1 MTIRAQIVDGKPC
14 LKCNGTS
21 RFARN
26 GKCVPCHRATKK
38 KSAAKHRAKYKAR
51 YRDRYPQSTRVRRM
65 LGIRRADYFNLCERQ
80 DWRCA
85 ICQTIPTKSLVVDH
99 DHETGEFRALLCD
112 ACNRGLGFFRDN
124 AEALKRAAQYVTG
137 AL

>member
-1 MTIRAQIVDGKPC
+1 
-14 LKCNGTS
+14 
-21 RFARN
+21 
-26 GKCVPCHRATKK
+26 
-38 KSAAKHRAKYKAR
+38 
-51 YRDRYPQSTRVRRM
+51 M

-85 ICQTIPTKSLVVDH
+85 ICQSIPEKSLVVDH
-99 DHETGEFRALLCD
+99 DHETGEFRGLLCD

-124 AEALKRAAQYVTG
+124 SRALQRAAQYVTG